1 MKHIKRTKRPRWALL
16 AAALVAGLGIAATQQ
31 PAQAYSSADCS
42 GLPRWNS
49 DKSYKKGD
57 FVWYPN
63 GPSNADKHQCIID
76 KCHSVFNNSE
86 PGAFSK
92 AWKFI
97 ASCKS
102 RPSG

>member
-1 MKHIKRTKRPRWALL
+1 MKHIQRTKRIKWALL

-31 PAQAYSSADCS
+31 PAQADSSVDCS
-42 GLPRWNS
+42 GLPRWDS
-49 DKSYKKGD
+49 DKYYKKGD

-63 GPSNADKHQCIID
+63 GANYADKHECIID
-76 KCHSVFNNSE
+76 KCHSGVANSE

-92 AWKFI
+92 AWKRI